1 MAFRLRH
8 LALTVLIGTC
18 ATAQASDINFIS
30 SVHSGHLLGNS
41 GGVGAAV
48 PWGPQHALQ
57 GFSGSG
63 QIQSRGQCLT
73 GKQSG
78 QPLRWEGCRSGDKSQ
93 AWALRGAKLSNE
105 MGFCADLE
113 GENRA
118 ANARLVAWSCT
129 GRSNQ
134 QWRAHG
140 PAQPAASVLA
150 QVPTAARA
158 EFTRNS
164 QSAPA
169 GSIISLA
176 TGKVVAA
183 GGGNVVAA
191 GGGNV
196 VAAGGGN
203 VVAAGG
209 GN

>member
-105 MGFCADLE
+105 IGFCADLE

-140 PAQPAASVLA
+140 PAQIGRGQRAGAGTA
-150 QVPTAARA
+150 GQQRQQQQQQVA
-158 EFTRNS
+158 EVDGEGH
-164 QSAPA
+164 A
-169 GSIISLA
+169 G
-176 TGKVVAA
+176 TGR
-183 GGGNVVAA
+183 G
-191 GGGNV
+191 
-196 VAAGGGN
+196 
-203 VVAAGG
+203 
-209 GN
+209 